1 MGVRCEAAVR
11 WLHVWLLSDLVRVS
25 VRTGVMMIELTWE
38 LLNIVTPRWS
48 GFYFWILFDFWFAS
62 VRFHAVTLCWKVFN
76 AMDSARCV
84 YTHTHTHTHTL
95 FWLNLVWKCRTLQ
108 SDSDLNSFSV
118 LTQSFCCL
126 KSARRSVAIW
136 SFCESRQ
143 EVQVDSLRTRSTES
157 GSTNRTRSKPLFMTH
172 KPPPLKPGPCDPAA
186 PI

>member
-11 WLHVWLLSDLVRVS
+11 WLHMWLLSDLVRVS

-84 YTHTHTHTHTL
+84 YTLTHTPTHTHTHIIL
-95 FWLNLVWKCRTLQ
+95 
-108 SDSDLNSFSV
+108 
-118 LTQSFCCL
+118 
-126 KSARRSVAIW
+126 
-136 SFCESRQ
+136 
-143 EVQVDSLRTRSTES
+143 TES
-157 GSTNRTRSKPLFMTH
+157 GLEVSHPREWFWFEFILCFDSKFLLFKVGSLIRCDLKFLWEQAGGASGFTKNQINRIWINKQNQ
-172 KPPPLKPGPCDPAA
+172 
-186 PI
+186 I